1 MVRGMILYSLFG
13 LEGDSDF
20 FHFSLGQ
27 HVKHDLGSELEGIAE
42 SLTVCQHIDL
52 PLGIHSGFKLFPLSV
67 FHKSTGVSIHSRLD
81 VRKRQLSREHRKCL
95 FHAGH
100 RMTVGQPHTD
110 ADSVHERY
118 GT

>member
-1 MVRGMILYSLFG
+1 MFLNTQFA
-13 LEGDSDF
+13 LERDSDF

-27 HVKHDLGSELEGIAE
+27 HVQHDLCAELESITEGLA
-42 SLTVCQHIDL
+42 VCQHIDL

>member
-1 MVRGMILYSLFG
+1 MFLYSLFG
-13 LEGDSDF
+13 LARDSDF

-27 HVKHDLGSELEGIAE
+27 HVQHDPCAELEGIAE
-42 SLTVCQHIDL
+42 SLAVCQHVDL

-67 FHKSTGVSIHSRLD
+67 FHKSTGVSTHSRLD

>member
-1 MVRGMILYSLFG
+1 MILYSLFG

-20 FHFSLGQ
+20 FHFSLSQ

-42 SLTVCQHIDL
+42 SLAVCQHVDL